1 MAEEF
6 AISVIDAVKQYKIRH
21 EKGRTLKEA
30 FLRQGIYSE
39 TINALNHVSFD
50 VERGSTV
57 GLIGSNGSGKS
68 TMLKLVAGTSKP
80 NSGEVRVSGRVS
92 ALLELGAGFHPDFSG
107 KENIYLDGIILGL
120 SRREIDERF
129 DEIVAFAEMEEF
141 IDAPAKTYSSGMY
154 MRLAFS
160 VAVSVDPDILLID
173 EVLAVGDESF
183 QRKCLARINDFKDRG
198 KTILF
203 VSHGMETVRGLCE
216 EAVWL
221 DKGTLKAKGPS
232 EGVIDQYLG
241 SVFNKDEVRQTA
253 GLEKDG
259 EDDQRWGTRRAE
271 ITGVKLLDENGE
283 EKNLFGTGDYMK
295 VQVTCFAPE
304 KVEKPVLGI
313 GLRRSDGTM
322 CFGTNTLVLGDP
334 PESMAGEAVLE
345 MEIKELPLL
354 RGSYNVSPTLQK
366 DYNGTEIYDHHEK
379 RFRFE
384 VVSSPPIEIGVSH
397 VPYKWLNSLNQ
408 K

>member
-1 MAEEF
+1 MGQDF
-6 AISVIDAVKQYKIRH
+6 AISVEDAVKQYKIRH

-50 VERGSTV
+50 VARGSTM

-68 TMLKLVAGTSKP
+68 TMLKLIAGTSRP
-80 NSGEVRVSGRVS
+80 NSGKVTVSGRVS

-107 KENIYLDGIILGL
+107 RENVYLDGIILGL
-120 SRREIDERF
+120 TRKEIDERF

-141 IDAPAKTYSSGMY
+141 VDAPAKTYSSGMY
-154 MRLAFS
+154 MRLAFA

-183 QRKCLARINDFKDRG
+183 QRKCLARINEFKDQG

-221 DKGTLKAKGPS
+221 DKGTLKANGPA
-232 EGVIDQYLG
+232 EDVIDKYLS
-241 SVFNKDEVRQTA
+241 SVFNKDEVRQIA
-253 GLEKDG
+253 DAEKDA
-259 EDDQRWGTRRAE
+259 EDDQRWGSRRAE
-271 ITGVKLLDENGE
+271 ITEVQLLDENGE
-283 EKNLFGTGDYMK
+283 EKQLFGTGDYMK
-295 VQVTCFAPE
+295 VRIAFLAHE
-304 KVEKPVLGI
+304 RVEKPVLGI
-313 GLRRSDGTM
+313 LIRRGDGTV

-334 PESMAGEAVLE
+334 PDSMNGEGVLE
-345 MEIKELPLL
+345 LEIKELPLL
-354 RGSYNVSPTLQK
+354 RGSYNLSLTLQK
-366 DYNGTEIYDHHEK
+366 DHNGTEIYDHHERK
-379 RFRFE
+379 YRFE
-384 VVSSPPIEIGVSH
+384 VVNGPPIEIGVSH
-397 VPYKWLNSLNQ
+397 IPNKWLNKL
-408 K
+408 